1 MKKFILKYSLE
12 LFTLLVC
19 VLTLVDCIMY
29 AEISVFRKLI
39 NLFLIIGVFHE
50 WEEKRFPGGF
60 FELMANKIGI
70 KAEKEIF
77 DRGALIVVL
86 YWIVITAIPYLFD
99 RHAFL
104 LLVPVVLGLF
114 EAFVHTAGIFIHKMK
129 KPYTPGLITAWIM
142 ALASGYTIWYLEAND
157 LVTAVDYLS
166 GVVLMFGS
174 FILMDIAIFRTIGLS
189 RAEMK
194 EKIKK
199 MTGKQ
204 S

>member
-1 MKKFILKYSLE
+1 
-12 LFTLLVC
+12 
-19 VLTLVDCIMY
+19 MY

-142 ALASGYTIWYLEAND
+142 SLASGYTIWYLEANEF
-157 LVTAVDYLS
+157 VTAVDYLS

-189 RAEMK
+189 PAEMK

>member
-129 KPYTPGLITAWIM
+129 KSYTPGLITAWIM

-194 EKIKK
+194 EKIKM